1 MLSVVS
7 SQTWKR
13 KVNKKPFTVG
23 QNVLSNKGDREVLRS
38 NKSSWIMMLMV
49 YDGKCG
55 DKEYRI

>member
-23 QNVLSNKGDREVLRS
+23 QNVLSNKGDREVLG
-38 NKSSWIMMLMV
+38 NYKSSWIMMLMV

-55 DKEYRI
+55 DKEYRM